1 MQVRSLSLTPNL
13 PQASVHLEALLYT
26 LGLSDVPTHNR
37 IVCVRTMRNEFMT
50 HRTLPLGSKGR
61 WQYENFPWV
70 VKRMEACVMVLRPV
84 KATQYL
90 MCYSDRRR
98 GGATYLGERRS

>member
-1 MQVRSLSLTPNL
+1 
-13 PQASVHLEALLYT
+13 
-26 LGLSDVPTHNR
+26 
-37 IVCVRTMRNEFMT
+37 MT

-61 WQYENFPWV
+61 WQYDNFPWV

-90 MCYSDRRR
+90 MCYSNRRR
-98 GGATYLGERRS
+98 GGATYFGQMGEWLNPIDCKSIAQRATLVRT